1 MEGFDETSVFTF
13 SPREPHWGNELLL
26 AIDYVS
32 SSRGRQETNSV
43 ASLGVL
49 CPNVVL
55 ELSLNLDFLL
65 LFYLILFIYNFNCFL
80 SFYHTGPLQIYYGF
94 QLGNFVGSQ
103 SVGVSGF
110 CICICSLC
118 LFELS
123 PFVLSYSNVLSCSVI
138 IILHYIA

>member
-1 MEGFDETSVFTF
+1 M
-13 SPREPHWGNELLL
+13 
-26 AIDYVS
+26 
-32 SSRGRQETNSV
+32 

-94 QLGNFVGSQ
+94 QLGIFVGSQ

-123 PFVLSYSNVLSCSVI
+123 PFVLSYSNVL
-138 IILHYIA
+138 ILFCHYNITLYCLRSLFCDERLKGGGF